1 MAGLHDISPIV
12 SILWVKRAV
21 FTPILADAAA
31 ASHPA
36 CPPPITTTS
45 KSCLVMI

>member
-1 MAGLHDISPIV
+1 V
-12 SILWVKRAV
+12 NRAV
-21 FTPILADAAA
+21 LIPNLADAAE

-45 KSCLVMI
+45 KDKSFFMV